1 MGKTFAEKALAR
13 AAGLAAV
20 TPGQVVDARPDMA
33 LSHDNSAAIL
43 RIFRQ
48 LGVSRVRF
56 PERLAITLD
65 HAAPAPTTQH
75 AQNHAEVRRFV
86 AEQGIRHFFDVGRGI
101 CHQVLSEE
109 ALVLPGQTVLGADS
123 HTPHFGWLGA
133 FGAGVGRSEMAA
145 IWATGE
151 LWLRVPESIQIV
163 VNGRLTAWATAKD
176 LALTIIGRLGADGG
190 LYASV
195 EISGPAIEALSLE
208 SRMVLPNMMAE
219 FGVKNAYLA
228 PDEAVFAWLAAR
240 RVRSEVRDQRPEIR
254 DQVCGGRE
262 LSDLEF
268 QVAGRQS
275 EIRDQRSEI
284 RYVEGERSP
293 VGSQRSEIRDQRPET
308 GYVEDEGRVG
318 RSVPS
323 PVSNDRKHRQQ
334 ANPVSNL
341 RSQISNLKSQISAA
355 ALYPDPDAVYAG
367 RHVFDA
373 SAVEPSVACPHT
385 VDNVAPVSALA
396 GTAVQQAFLGTC
408 TNGRLEDLA
417 QAAAILSGRRVA
429 AGTRLLVIPASS
441 EIYLD
446 ALRAGYIETFIE
458 AGAVIGPPGCG
469 PCMGNHLGILAP
481 GEVCIS
487 SANRNF
493 KGRMGTADSEI
504 YLASPAVVAAS
515 AVAGRIVHPE
525 EIEK

>member
-13 AAGLAAV
+13 AAGLAEV
-20 TPGQVVDARPDMA
+20 VPGQVVDAQPDVA
-33 LSHDNSAAIL
+33 LSHDNTAAIL

-86 AEQGIRHFFDVGRGI
+86 SDQGIRHFFEVGRGI

-109 ALVLPGQTVLGADS
+109 ALALPGQTVLGADS

-163 VNGRLTAWATAKD
+163 VEGRLDGWATAKD
-176 LALTIIGRLGADGG
+176 LALAIIGCLGADGG

-219 FGVKNAYLA
+219 FGVKNAYLT
-228 PDEAVFAWLAAR
+228 PDQAVFAWLAAR
-240 RVRSEVRDQRPEIR
+240 RMRSEIGDQR
-254 DQVCGGRE
+254 
-262 LSDLEF
+262 
-268 QVAGRQS
+268 S

-284 RYVEGERSP
+284 GDQASGRRVMGGLESSASNHRSP
-293 VGSQRSEIRDQRPET
+293 VSGLRPAVSDLQSQ
-308 GYVEDEGRVG
+308 
-318 RSVPS
+318 
-323 PVSNDRKHRQQ
+323 
-334 ANPVSNL
+334 L
-341 RSQISNLKSQISAA
+341 AA
-355 ALYPDPDAVYAG
+355 TALYPDPDAVYAA

-373 SAVEPSVACPHT
+373 DAIEPSVACPDT
-385 VDNVAPVSALA
+385 VDNVAPVSAVA
-396 GTAVQQAFLGTC
+396 GTRVQQAFLGTC

-417 QAAAILSGRRVA
+417 QAAAILAGRRVA

-441 EIYLD
+441 EVYRD

-493 KGRMGTADSEI
+493 KGRMGTADSQI

-515 AVAGRIVHPE
+515 AVAGEIVHPGE
-525 EIEK
+525 VVG